1 MTNHKNTLRVCPKT
15 GRPIGTHRKHG
26 WRKWLFPMAG
36 LISLA
41 WFLIRVV
48 PKPSRARYPCQQAAM
63 PLASGFVLWLLSLTG
78 FGVILVKARKFLQ
91 RSRAIMMGICVIIAL
106 LGIFVSLN
114 IPGAPAQAAFTFP
127 DKPNSP
133 VGVAKGINPGRVT
146 FVRDGRACTYNN
158 TGNYWDD
165 AYVNQTVINGM
176 FSKSIQSLTGKTS
189 DSEAWD
195 ALFKYFNQTKS
206 GQNTGYQAGEKIVI
220 KVNNNVDNNGTNI
233 GKLHA
238 NTPQV
243 LYALVNQLIDVVGM
257 RGANITIID
266 ASRYMGSQI
275 VDKFANDSSAEIR
288 AVRFVAKGRINPVGD
303 MSQPIYF
310 SGGGIP
316 NAGVPTDYIQAK
328 YTINC
333 ALLRPHAAFGITLCG
348 KNNFGSTYFPNN
360 GGFTPAPMHTAG
372 MAATYGKYSPIVDLM
387 GHSQL
392 GGKTLLYMIDG
403 IYGCRSNQDN
413 VMQYT
418 SFGGWPSCILTSQDP
433 VAIDSVCA
441 DYLANEPSV
450 SIGAIANAPDDYL
463 HEAAQANNPP
473 SGTVYD
479 PNHTGRLA
487 SLGVHEHWNNATDK
501 KYTRNLGTGNGI
513 ELVIINGIQQ
523 TPTPTGGI
531 TPTPTAPPV
540 TTPTP
545 IRTPTA
551 ARTATP
557 GTVTPTP
564 VITTPPPA
572 TPTPVPQT
580 GSVKVQFYNQ
590 STAAT
595 SNQIYL
601 NIKIVNTGSSAMV
614 LSNVKVRYYYTING
628 AQAQNFYCDYAP
640 VGSGNVTN
648 SIVTMS
654 VPKTGADTYVEV
666 GFTSGAG
673 SLAAGGNT
681 TVQARVAKS
690 NWTNYTQ
697 TDDYSFN
704 PSATTFAD
712 WAKVTGYVSGSLQWG
727 TEP

>member
-1 MTNHKNTLRVCPKT
+1 MV
-15 GRPIGTHRKHG
+15 
-26 WRKWLFPMAG
+26 
-36 LISLA
+36 
-41 WFLIRVV
+41 
-48 PKPSRARYPCQQAAM
+48 
-63 PLASGFVLWLLSLTG
+63 
-78 FGVILVKARKFLQ
+78 
-91 RSRAIMMGICVIIAL
+91 GICVIIAL
-106 LGIFVSLN
+106 LGLFVSLN
-114 IPGAPAQAAFTFP
+114 ILGIPTQAAFTFP
-127 DKPNSP
+127 DKPNTP

-146 FVRDGRACTYNN
+146 FVRDARACTYNN
-158 TGNYWDD
+158 SGNYWDD
-165 AYVNQTVINGM
+165 AYVNQAVINGM
-176 FSKSIQSLTGKTS
+176 ISKNIQSLTGRTT

-195 ALFKYFNQTKS
+195 ALFKYYNQTKS
-206 GQNTGYQAGEKIVI
+206 GQSVGYQAGEKIVI
-220 KVNNNVDNNGTNI
+220 KVNNNVDNYGTAL

-243 LYALVNQLIDVVGM
+243 LYGLATQLINVVGM
-257 RGANITIID
+257 KGANITIID

-275 VDKFANDSSAEIR
+275 VDKFANDSNAEIK

-310 SGGGIP
+310 SGGSIP
-316 NAGVPTDYIQAK
+316 NAGVPTDYTQAK
-328 YTINC
+328 YMINC

-418 SFGGWPSCILTSQDP
+418 SFGGWPSCILASQDP

-441 DYLANEPSV
+441 DFLANEPSV
-450 SIGAIANAPDDYL
+450 SIGASANAPDDYL

-513 ELVIINGIQQ
+513 ELLITNGIQQ
-523 TPTPTGGI
+523 TPTPTGVVI
-531 TPTPTAPPV
+531 PTPTAPPV
-540 TTPTP
+540 ITPTP
-545 IRTPTA
+545 VRTATP

-557 GTVTPTP
+557 RRTATPEGIATPTP
-564 VITTPPPA
+564 VITASPVVTTPPPV
-572 TPTPVPQT
+572 TPTPVPTT
-580 GSVKVQFYNQ
+580 GSIKIQFYNQ

-595 SNQIYL
+595 TNQLYL
-601 NIKIVNTGSSAMV
+601 NIKAVNTGSSAV
-614 LSNVKVRYYYTING
+614 ALSNVKVRYYYTING
-628 AQAQNFYCDYAP
+628 AQTQNFYCDYTP
-640 VGSGNVTN
+640 VGSSNVKG
-648 SIVTMS
+648 SFVTMGT
-654 VPKTGADTYVEV
+654 PTTGADTYVEV
-666 GFTSGAG
+666 TFTSGAG
-673 SLAAGGNT
+673 GLAAGGST

-690 NWTNYTQ
+690 NWSNYTQ

-704 PSATTFAD
+704 STGATFVD
-712 WAKVTGYVSGSLQWG
+712 WTKVTGYVSDSLQWG